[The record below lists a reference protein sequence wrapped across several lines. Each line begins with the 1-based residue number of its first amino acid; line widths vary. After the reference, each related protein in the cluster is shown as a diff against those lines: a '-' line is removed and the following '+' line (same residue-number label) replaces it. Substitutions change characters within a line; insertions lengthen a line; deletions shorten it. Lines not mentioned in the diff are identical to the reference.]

1 MRGATTLSAAQTRRG
16 ELTDRQR
23 QIWKWMIEFQR
34 DHGKPPTIRQTCKA
48 FDIRSPN
55 GLNGCFAALVRKG
68 YATRAGYSAR
78 GCRAVVPGG
87 REPVTADCVGGKVR
101 LLAGGVP
108 LEIDPAAVAGLVGE
122 LVAAEA
128 EALGS

>member
-1 MRGATTLSAAQTRRG
+1 MGATTLSAAQTRRG

-23 QIWKWMIEFQR
+23 QIWRMMLEYQR
-34 DHGKPPTIRQTCKA
+34 DHGMPPTNREVQRA
-48 FDIRSPN
+48 LGIRSPN
-55 GLNGCFAALVRKG
+55 GVNGNFAALVRKG
-68 YATRAGYSAR
+68 YATRQGYSAR

-87 REPVTADCVGGKVR
+87 REPVTADCQGGKVR
-101 LLAGGVP
+101 LLAGGV
-108 LEIDPAAVAGLVGE
+108 EVAIDPAAVAGLVGE